1 MGTWRVNITKIY
13 DVNVVYSQSK
23 LSQYLVDNMQKF
35 KKDER
40 GYGKQAY
47 TFSKI
52 LKPKVRTGNYDEF
65 IKCLELINL
74 EAIDEKGYKMSIEAM

>member
-40 GYGKQAY
+40 GYGKQA
-47 TFSKI
+47 THLVKI
-52 LKPKVRTGNYDEF
+52 LKT
-65 IKCLELINL
+65 
-74 EAIDEKGYKMSIEAM
+74 